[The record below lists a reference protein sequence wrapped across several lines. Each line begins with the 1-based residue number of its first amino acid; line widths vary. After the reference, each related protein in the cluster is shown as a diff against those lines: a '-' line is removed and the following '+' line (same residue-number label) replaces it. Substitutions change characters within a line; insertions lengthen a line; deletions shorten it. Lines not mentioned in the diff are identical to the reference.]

1 MENSHQHRAFGLL
14 VVFASVLALVAIWNL
29 PDENTAVEAA
39 KAHIED
45 HGKATAARA

>member
-14 VVFASVLALVAIWNL
+14 VVFASVLTLVAIWNL
-29 PDENTAVEAA
+29 PDQNTAAEAA

-45 HGKATAARA
+45 DGKAIPARG